1 MSLRSH
7 HRTRHRMRSRPRGF
21 TLVELVVSLTLIG
34 LLALAAAPLLRLPL
48 AAWSEASLRAELG
61 RSAEAAQTRFALDLQ
76 RALPHSLRVRQVG
89 TRTLVEFMEVRASG
103 RLRAGVSG
111 AAQACPASCS
121 ATGAN
126 DVLEAGCADDCFT
139 SLGPLLP
146 LVAGDAPQVGDW
158 VVVGAQG
165 AGVPGGDPWFGGN
178 LRVAGGVKS
187 RLTALAA
194 APDGQ
199 RLQIDAHAFP
209 SLPAD
214 RRVWLVV
221 QAVTLECDPAGR
233 RLLRHSGY
241 AMSATQPA
249 AFPPGRTA
257 IVATGLDACQM
268 RYTPAGSGGGV
279 LAVNARFAAA
289 AAGGAPQ
296 TTQWTAQYAV
306 VAGR

>member
-1 MSLRSH
+1 MKPAAR
-7 HRTRHRMRSRPRGF
+7 RRARGF
-21 TLVELVVSLTLIG
+21 TLVELVVSLMLIG

-61 RSAEAAQTRFALDLQ
+61 RAAEAAQTRFALDLQ

-89 TRTLVEFMEVRASG
+89 ARTLLEFMEVRASG

-121 ATGAN
+121 AAGAN

-139 SLGPLLP
+139 TLGPLL
-146 LVAGDAPQVGDW
+146 GDAAQVGDW

-165 AGVPGGDPWFGGN
+165 AGVPGGDPWFGGP

-199 RLQIDAHAFP
+199 RLQIDAHAYP
-209 SLPAD
+209 ALPAD
-214 RRVWLVV
+214 RRVWLVA

-241 AMSATQPA
+241 PLSAVQPA
-249 AFPPGRTA
+249 AFPAGSTA

-279 LAVNARFAAA
+279 LSVSARFAAA

-296 TTQWTAQYAV
+296 TTPWTAQYAV